1 MYNLPLYYVY
11 LYIYTII
18 IISIL
23 IFVNAVYNIL
33 VYINI
38 ILNKY
43 SDDVV
48 LTENNKLSNKEVMIK
63 VNY

>member
-1 MYNLPLYYVY
+1 MYDLPLYYVY

-48 LTENNKLSNKEVMIK
+48 LTENNKLIINRRYSRL
-63 VNY
+63 